1 MAKKRKPHALD
12 QSSLYRLGSK
22 SKLATILGLP
32 SVQALDSLIEAG
44 DARNFRAYEEND
56 GRPIEYPLD
65 SMADCH
71 EKLAKLLRRIKVPD
85 YVHSQKERSYVSN
98 AKAHATG
105 SPVAK
110 TDISKYFPSTS
121 FAHVQRFFRDDLK
134 CPPDVTWYLT
144 KICTYSGHIPTG
156 STISN
161 SLAFLANRPMFDQI
175 YCLTAGKGCVM
186 TLLQDDIIISG
197 TGASKKLLN
206 EIQMIVR
213 RWGLRTSPKRKKTK
227 TYPAASAKILTGVL
241 VKGNAITL
249 PNRRRKMLAESY
261 QVALKAKTKADRAV
275 AVAKLRGRINEAD
288 QIDSSAVDPRH
299 RRLAGL

>member
-1 MAKKRKPHALD
+1 MEKKRKPHALD

-22 SKLATILGLP
+22 SRLAAVLGLS
-32 SVQALDSLIEAG
+32 SVQALDSLIAIG

-71 EKLAKLLRRIKVPD
+71 ERLAKLLRRIKVPD

-98 AKAHATG
+98 AKTHATG
-105 SPVAK
+105 NPVAK
-110 TDISKYFPSTS
+110 TDVSKYFPSTS

-134 CPPDVTWYLT
+134 CPPDVAWYLT

-156 STISN
+156 SKISN

-175 YCLTAGKGCVM
+175 YSLAAGQDCVM
-186 TLLQDDIIISG
+186 TLLQDDIIVSG

-206 EIQMIVR
+206 DIQMIVR
-213 RWGLRTSPKRKKTK
+213 RWGLRTSPKQKKTK
-227 TYPAASAKILTGVL
+227 TYPATSAKILTGVL
-241 VKGNAITL
+241 VKGSAITL

-261 QVALKAKTKADRAV
+261 QVVLKAKTKADRAD